1 MGGWVYNSLA
11 IQLPVIWNTYIL
23 IQKVISEIGRDPT
36 YRKAESLRIVQQLNM
51 FSMAKIK

>member
-36 YRKAESLRIVQQLNM
+36 YRKAESLRVVQQLNM
-51 FSMAKIK
+51 FSMAN